1 MSQNFDTDQVKV
13 LTALAKVVIGADAL
27 TKVPDLIDDIDDF
40 YNYLSPSS
48 KDDLDRIL
56 RLLGSAIFM
65 AFSGRSRA
73 STSSLNRSTRW
84 T

>member
-65 AFSGRSRA
+65 GFLRKVTGVDV
-73 STSSLNRSTRW
+73 
-84 T
+84 